1 MVPQAFE
8 WLDAL
13 PRLANGKIDRAVLP
27 APRFGRETESGL
39 VPAGNEL
46 EAKLLAIWREVLQL
60 ETLGVHDDFFALGG
74 HSLLA
79 TRVIA
84 RVRDQLNIE
93 VPLINLFESPTIAGF
108 CASMADLHTR
118 AAAAGPDDALISV
131 TR

>member
-13 PRLANGKIDRAVLP
+13 PRLANGKIDRAALP
-27 APRFGRETESGL
+27 APRFERETGASF

-46 EAKLLAIWREVLQL
+46 EAKLLGIWREVLQL

-84 RVRDQLNIE
+84 RIRDQLQIE
-93 VPLINLFESPTIAGF
+93 VPLINLFEYPTIARFG
-108 CASMADLHTR
+108 ASIAALH
-118 AAAAGPDDALISV
+118 AHQAAAGPDDALISV